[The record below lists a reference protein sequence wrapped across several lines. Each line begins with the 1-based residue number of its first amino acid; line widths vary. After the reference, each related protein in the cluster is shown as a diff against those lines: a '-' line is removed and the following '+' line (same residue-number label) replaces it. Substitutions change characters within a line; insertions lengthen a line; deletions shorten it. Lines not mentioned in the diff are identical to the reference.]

1 MLLNKINE
9 LVKIWSNNSNIY
21 SSTISK
27 KKNQTQINT
36 CVSAEHNIY
45 SSVWFAASCCSGFSL
60 SSIKKQTD
68 SLDRL
73 CWVCSLHE
81 TPLSEFTSE
90 LLPSRSHKHSRRSWS
105 RMQLLFRVFL
115 LALILQSG
123 SAEAA
128 AKECD
133 LPLKLRQEVLHK
145 VGTHRNIC
153 QVTTCWLRPLYS
165 ERRLQTYIW

>member
-27 KKNQTQINT
+27 KKQTQINT

-45 SSVWFAASCCSGFSL
+45 SSVWFAASCSSGFSL

-68 SLDRL
+68 SLDQL
-73 CWVCSLHE
+73 CSVCSLHE

-90 LLPSRSHKHSRRSWS
+90 LLPSRSHKHSRPSWS

-115 LALILQSG
+115 LALILQSC

-133 LPLKLRQEVLHK
+133 LPPKLRQEVLHK

-153 QVTTCWLRPLYS
+153 QVTTCWLIPLYS
-165 ERRLQTYIW
+165 ERRLQKYIW